1 MLRINKIFLALIFL
15 ININT
20 LQLNN
25 GYAYDNDIPI
35 TTDTRI
41 KTYIYNQNEV
51 YLLVM
56 HYGFQS
62 FIEFAKNE
70 IIETISMG
78 DSYAWKITPMGNRL
92 FLKPL
97 EKNIR
102 TNMTVMT
109 NKRIYQFDVVAK
121 PFEDGDE
128 KDLVYTVR
136 FFYPKNK

>member
-1 MLRINKIFLALIFL
+1 MLKINKIFLALIVL
-15 ININT
+15 ININ
-20 LQLNN
+20 LSQSSIS
-25 GYAYDNDIPI
+25 YAYDNDIPI

-51 YLLVM
+51 YLIVM

-62 FIEFAKNE
+62 FIEFAKGE
-70 IIETISMG
+70 IIDTISMG
-78 DSYAWKITPMGNRL
+78 DSYAWKLNPMGNRL
-92 FLKPL
+92 FMKPL
-97 EKNIR
+97 EQNIR
-102 TNMTVMT
+102 TNMTIMT

-136 FFYPKNK
+136 FFYPKN